1 MSRAFCVGSSQ
12 WRSAPPL
19 APQPEEVVR
28 ERREAALGQRA
39 RVDERHLL
47 LHIEPRAGDDDAA
60 LARAERSGVANEGP
74 GERYAVA
81 GEDHGKLMQHMSS

>member
-19 APQPEEVVR
+19 APQPEKSYVNVVKP
-28 ERREAALGQRA
+28 RA

-81 GEDHGKLMQHMSS
+81 GEDHGKLMQHMPS